1 MLKEETIDFLVD
13 VPPFETLSREEL
25 DVLMEDI
32 VLEYY
37 PKGVRILTQD
47 GPPSQYLRFIKKGAV
62 KVYLV
67 SNNGEEIVIDYR
79 SEGEQFGL
87 VSVISGDRSRANI
100 VAVEDTICYL
110 ISKEKITALFQSNP
124 AVNEHFMRSFFINF
138 IDKTH
143 DETRRR
149 YVGFGES
156 ERRLFTTTLG
166 SIVGRKPV
174 TAGEDVTIQQAA
186 ALMSEN
192 RVSSVILLEAAG
204 APVGII
210 TDRDLRDKVVAT
222 GVEIKTPASAIMSSP
237 LIKLDAD
244 GFCFEALLSMMRYK
258 IHHLLVMEKG
268 KFMGVVTNHDFMVL
282 QGSSPTVIA
291 KEIERATSGEELAA
305 LAPKLYKAVTALV
318 FEGAKATN
326 IAGLITEIAEKM
338 VIKGFEL
345 SEAAL
350 GEPPIP
356 YTVFLYGGSGRR
368 ELTLTLNIRL
378 AIIHED
384 TNNTKVLGAAEQ
396 YFGLLTASV
405 NKIMS
410 KLCPACREGVLSA
423 GHIKSL
429 TGWKDLFDSWKHEVR
444 GLPEP
449 QFFDMRHI
457 KGNEDMVEALKDH
470 LMTLTSAMEEI
481 MDLLAAVTVANRPPL
496 GFFRRFVVEK
506 SGEHRNEFDLTL
518 KGLRPIVDAVRV
530 FALEKGFRETSTI
543 KRLQLLR
550 DRYGFAYAEDMI
562 QALNYLDSLL
572 IHHQLDLIERG
583 LEPDTFVNPEK
594 LTNMEKNT
602 LREIFHLTATVYDIL
617 EKSYRTER
625 V

>member
-1 MLKEETIDFLVD
+1 MLKEETIGFIRKI
-13 VPPFETLSREEL
+13 PPFDKLSVVEL
-25 DVLMEDI
+25 EDITEDI

-37 PKGVRILTQD
+37 PKGIKILTQD
-47 GPPSQYLRFIKKGAV
+47 GPPSEYLRLIKKGAV

-67 SNNGEEIVIDYR
+67 SKDGEEIVIDYR
-79 SEGEQFGL
+79 SEAEQFGL

-100 VAVEDTICYL
+100 IAVEDTICFL
-110 ISKEKITALFQSNP
+110 ISKDKITTLFQSNP

-138 IDKTH
+138 IDKTF
-143 DETRRR
+143 DDTKRR

-166 SIVGRKPV
+166 SIAGRKPV
-174 TAGEDVTIQQAA
+174 TAGQAVSIQQAA
-186 ALMSEN
+186 SLMSEN
-192 RVSSVILLEAAG
+192 RVSSIILLDDTG
-204 APVGII
+204 SPSGII
-210 TDRDLRDKVVAT
+210 TDRDLRDKVVT
-222 GVEIKTPASAIMSSP
+222 RGLDIKSPASAIMSSP

-244 GFCFEALLSMMRYK
+244 EFCFEALLSMMRFK

-268 KFMGVVTNHDFMVL
+268 KFVGVVTNHDFMVL

-305 LAPKLYKAVTALV
+305 LVPKLYKAVTSLV

-338 VIKGFEL
+338 IIKSFDIA
-345 SEAAL
+345 EAAL
-350 GEPPIP
+350 GAPPIP

-378 AIIHED
+378 AIVHED
-384 TNNTKVLGAAEQ
+384 TNNTTMLRAAEQ
-396 YFGLLTASV
+396 YFGLLTESL
-405 NKIMS
+405 NNTMS
-410 KLCPACREGVLSA
+410 KLCPACCDGVLTA
-423 GHIKSL
+423 EHIKSF
-429 TGWKDLFDSWKHEVR
+429 TGWTDFFDSWKHEVR
-444 GLPEP
+444 GLPQP

-457 KGNEDMVEALKDH
+457 KGDEALVKALGEH
-470 LMTLTSAMEEI
+470 MMKLTSAQEEI
-481 MDLLAAVTVANRPPL
+481 MDLLAAVTVENRPPL

-506 SGEHRNEFDLTL
+506 SGEHRNEFDLTM
-518 KGLRPIVDAVRV
+518 KGIRPLVDAVRV
-530 FALEKGFRETSTI
+530 FALEKGFRETSSI

-550 DRYGFAYAEDMI
+550 DRHDFIYAEDII

-572 IHHQLDLIERG
+572 IHHQLELIERG

-594 LTNMEKNT
+594 LTNIEKNT
-602 LREIFHLTATVYDIL
+602 LREIFHLTTTVYDIL